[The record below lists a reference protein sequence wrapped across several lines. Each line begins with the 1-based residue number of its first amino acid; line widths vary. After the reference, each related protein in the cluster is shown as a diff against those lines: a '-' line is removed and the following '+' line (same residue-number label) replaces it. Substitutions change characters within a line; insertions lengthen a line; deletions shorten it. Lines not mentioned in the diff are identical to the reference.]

1 MYLDRRGPLWG
12 SSYKRSPMA
21 KNSDGESF
29 PATISHPTAGR
40 SSLDPSRI
48 AIRWTG
54 SGTDEE
60 RESLLDDAGLS
71 PADVDSQ
78 RERPA
83 IAVNRTSGLWWV
95 RRAGGEPV
103 PADAMGRLE
112 QSDLVEWV
120 SPAYRAEAEGDEE
133 QDEGAI
139 FAVNPT
145 RLYVREEVLDAAGG
159 VAALPS
165 GVGVDSARAAR
176 LPGLTVLRLEDAS
189 AAEGRTA
196 IHVAAEL
203 GERLAARPGVDAARA
218 VRFENIPY
226 LSPTAECA
234 PPTTEF
240 VPDDPMFA
248 DQWGLQRIEAP

>member
-1 MYLDRRGPLWG
+1 
-12 SSYKRSPMA
+12 MA
-21 KNSDGESF
+21 KDADRGSF

-40 SSLDPSRI
+40 SSLEPSRI

-71 PADVDSQ
+71 PADVDRE
-78 RERPA
+78 RERPT
-83 IAVNRTSGLWWV
+83 IAVNRTSGLWWA
-95 RRAGGEPV
+95 RGAGGEAV
-103 PADAMGRLE
+103 PADAMARLE

-120 SPAYRAEAEGDEE
+120 SPAYRAEAEGEEDE
-133 QDEGAI
+133 DEGAI

-145 RLYVREEVLDAAGG
+145 RLYVREEALDAAGG
-159 VAALPS
+159 VAALPP

-189 AAEGRTA
+189 AAAGRTA

-203 GERLAARPGVDAARA
+203 GERLSPPPGGG
-218 VRFENIPY
+218 
-226 LSPTAECA
+226 
-234 PPTTEF
+234 PP
-240 VPDDPMFA
+240 
-248 DQWGLQRIEAP
+248 

>member
-1 MYLDRRGPLWG
+1 
-12 SSYKRSPMA
+12 MA
-21 KNSDGESF
+21 KHSDGESF

-60 RESLLDDAGLS
+60 RESLLDEAGLS
-71 PADVDSQ
+71 PADVDAQ

-120 SPAYRAEAEGDEE
+120 SHAYRAEAEQEEDESTL
-133 QDEGAI
+133 

-145 RLYVREEVLDAAGG
+145 RLYVREEALDAAGG

-165 GVGVDSARAAR
+165 GVGVDSARAGR

-203 GERLAARPGVDAARA
+203 G
-218 VRFENIPY
+218 
-226 LSPTAECA
+226 
-234 PPTTEF
+234 
-240 VPDDPMFA
+240 
-248 DQWGLQRIEAP
+248 